1 MPVAPS
7 RLVVLVLLAAGAPAC
22 SADARRFPLRDPLW
36 RDADLAPVAVACRP
50 DGAAA
55 GKRRCAPAPSTSSA
69 LADAADATVLRPVAR
84 FFAVDPAGVATNV
97 NSVDEVP
104 DSAWFTN
111 RIGLA
116 GAAMTPEGLVRGPCG
131 DAAIEVDA
139 GAPDGAWVIDRG
151 NVAGDGPS
159 FGVVVAGVG
168 RFVIAVDGALQR
180 ERATAAAAIASRLYH
195 AAGYWA
201 PCASV
206 VHVRPA
212 IFTLTPGL
220 TITTDHGAPRALDA
234 VALAQLLAT
243 APSRGGLVR
252 VVASRALPGYELGP
266 FRYEGT
272 RGDDPND
279 VVAHEDR
286 RDLRGARVLAAWLD
300 HGGASEKSTRD
311 TWVAQRGGDTLSS
324 PGIVRHYQVG
334 LDDCFGRE
342 ADTDAAS
349 RRLGH
354 ANTLDLGQGTRDFL
368 ALGVPEQ
375 PWDRAKRSADGDIF
389 GYFSARDFAPGLY
402 RGDHPNPA
410 FSRMIE
416 GDGAWAA
423 RAIARFT
430 PDLVEAAVHAGDFTL
445 ARHAELLVEQ
455 LVLRQKAVLRRYFA
469 KLSPIADARISGE
482 DLCGKDLARST
493 ATFGE
498 AAFTYRAQTYAGADL
513 TARSRPATRPGAG
526 GEVCLTVPHVADD
539 GGAPDSAASRYVVVD
554 LFNGVAAGPLRAH
567 LYDLGPRRGFRLV
580 GIERPDDD
588 SAPD

>member
-7 RLVVLVLLAAGAPAC
+7 RLVVLFLLAACAPAC
-22 SADARRFPLRDPLW
+22 GAEARRFPLRDPIW
-36 RDADLAPVAVACRP
+36 RDTDLAPVSVACRP
-50 DGAAA
+50 DRDA
-55 GKRRCAPAPSTSSA
+55 GGRPRCAPARSTSSA
-69 LADAADATVLRPVAR
+69 LQDAADATVLRPVAR
-84 FFAVDPAGVATNV
+84 FFAVDPAGPATNV

-116 GAAMTPEGLVRGPCG
+116 GGAMTPEGLVRGPCG
-131 DAAIEVDA
+131 DAAIDPR
-139 GAPDGAWVIDRG
+139 APDGAWVIDRG
-151 NVAGDGPS
+151 DLAGEAPS
-159 FGVVVAGVG
+159 FGVVIAGLG
-168 RFVIAVDGALQR
+168 RFVISIDGARQP
-180 ERATAAAAIASRLYH
+180 ERATGAAAIASRLYH

-220 TITTDHGAPRALDA
+220 TISTDQGAPRAFDA
-234 VALAQLLAT
+234 AALAQLFAS

-252 VVASRALPGYELGP
+252 VVASRALPGQELGP

-300 HGGASEKSTRD
+300 HGGASEQSTRD
-311 TWVAQRGGDTLSS
+311 AWIAERDDAPLSS

-342 ADTDAAS
+342 ADDDAAS
-349 RRLGH
+349 RRTGH
-354 ANTLDLGQGTRDFL
+354 ADSLDFAQGTRDFL
-368 ALGVPEQ
+368 TLGVPEQ
-375 PWDRAKRSADGDIF
+375 PWDRAKRSADGDVF
-389 GYFSARDFAPGLY
+389 GYFSARDFAPGLS

-410 FSRMIE
+410 FSRMLE

-430 PDLVEAAVHAGDFTL
+430 PELIEAAVRAGDFTL
-445 ARHAELLVEQ
+445 ARHTEFLVEQ
-455 LVLRQKAVLRRYFA
+455 LLLRQKAVLRRYFA
-469 KLSPIADARISGE
+469 QLSSITDLRVSGE
-482 DLCGKDLARST
+482 DLCGNDLARST
-493 ATFGE
+493 ATFGDG
-498 AAFTYRAQTYAGADL
+498 AFSYRARTYAGAEL
-513 TARSRPATRPGAG
+513 ASLSRPAVRPGAG

-539 GGAPDSAASRYVVVD
+539 RGARDHAPSRYLVVD
-554 LFNGVAAGPLRAH
+554 IFNGVARGPLRAH
-567 LYDLGPRRGFRLV
+567 VYDLGPRRGFRLV

-588 SAPD
+588 SATD

>member
-1 MPVAPS
+1 MHVARS
-7 RLVVLVLLAAGAPAC
+7 LVVSLLLAAGASAC

-36 RDADLAPVAVACRP
+36 RDADLAPVSVACRP
-50 DGAAA
+50 DGDAA
-55 GKRRCAPAPSTSSA
+55 KVRCAPAPSTSSA
-69 LADAADATVLRPVAR
+69 LWDAADTAAFRPVAR
-84 FFAVDPAGVATNV
+84 FFAVDPAGMATNV

-111 RIGLA
+111 RIGVGLEA
-116 GAAMTPEGLVRGPCG
+116 TTPEGLVRGPCG
-131 DAAIEVDA
+131 DSPIDADAADGSWIIE
-139 GAPDGAWVIDRG
+139 RG
-151 NVAGDGPS
+151 SVAGEPLG
-159 FGVVVAGVG
+159 FGVVAPGIG
-168 RFVIAVDGALQR
+168 RFVVAIDGARQP
-180 ERATAAAAIASRLYH
+180 ERATGAAAIASRLYH

-220 TITTDHGAPRALDA
+220 TIARDREAPRALDA
-234 VALAQLLAT
+234 AALAQILAA

-252 VVASRALPGYELGP
+252 LVATRALPGEALGP

-272 RGDDPND
+272 RRGDPND

-300 HGGASEKSTRD
+300 HGGASEQSTRD
-311 TWVAQRGGDTLSS
+311 TWLAERAGG

-342 ADTDAAS
+342 AGTDAEQ
-349 RRLGH
+349 RRAGH
-354 ANTLDLGQGTRDFL
+354 ANSLDFAQGTRDFL
-368 ALGVPEQ
+368 TLGIPER
-375 PWDRAKRSADGDIF
+375 PWDRAKLSADGDIF
-389 GYFSARDFAPGLY
+389 GYFSARDFEPQSY

-430 PDLVEAAVHAGDFTL
+430 PDLVEAAVRAGDFTL
-445 ARHAELLVEQ
+445 ARHTEALVEQ
-455 LVLRQKAVLRRYFA
+455 LLLRQKAVLRRYFA
-469 KLSPIADARISGE
+469 KLSPITDARVSGE
-482 DLCGKDLARST
+482 NLCGKDLARST
-493 ATFGE
+493 GTFVD
-498 AAFTYRAQTYAGADL
+498 AAFAYRARVYAGADL
-513 TARSRPATRPGAG
+513 AARSSPVARPGAD

-539 GGAPDSAASRYVVVD
+539 RGAPDDAASRYVIVD
-554 LFNGVAAGPLRAH
+554 VLNGVAPGPLRAH

-588 SAPD
+588 STPD

>member
-7 RLVVLVLLAAGAPAC
+7 RLVVLVVLAAGAPAC

-36 RDADLAPVAVACRP
+36 RDADLAPVPVACRP
-50 DGAAA
+50 DGAGA
-55 GKRRCAPAPSTSSA
+55 GRRRCAPAPSTSSA
-69 LADAADATVLRPVAR
+69 LEDAADTTVLRPVAR

-116 GAAMTPEGLVRGPCG
+116 GAAMTPEGLARGPCG
-131 DAAIEVDA
+131 DAAIEADA

-159 FGVVVAGVG
+159 FGVAIAGVG
-168 RFVIAVDGALQR
+168 RFVIAVDGALQP

-206 VHVRPA
+206 AYVRPA

-234 VALAQLLAT
+234 AALAQLLAA

-252 VVASRALPGYELGP
+252 VVASRALPGEELGP

-279 VVAHEDR
+279 AVAHEDR

-300 HGGASEKSTRD
+300 HGRASERSTRD
-311 TWVAQRGGDTLSS
+311 TWIAEREGEPLSS

-342 ADTDAAS
+342 ADEDAAS
-349 RRLGH
+349 RRIGH
-354 ANTLDLGQGTRDFL
+354 ANTLDFGQGTRDFL
-368 ALGVPEQ
+368 TLGLPEQ
-375 PWDRAKRSADGDIF
+375 PWDRAKRSADGDLF
-389 GYFSARDFAPGLY
+389 GYFSARDFAPGMY

-410 FSRMIE
+410 FSPCLLR
-416 GDGAWAA
+416 DG
-423 RAIARFT
+423 
-430 PDLVEAAVHAGDFTL
+430 
-445 ARHAELLVEQ
+445 
-455 LVLRQKAVLRRYFA
+455 
-469 KLSPIADARISGE
+469 S
-482 DLCGKDLARST
+482 
-493 ATFGE
+493 
-498 AAFTYRAQTYAGADL
+498 
-513 TARSRPATRPGAG
+513 
-526 GEVCLTVPHVADD
+526 
-539 GGAPDSAASRYVVVD
+539 
-554 LFNGVAAGPLRAH
+554 
-567 LYDLGPRRGFRLV
+567 
-580 GIERPDDD
+580 
-588 SAPD
+588 

>member
-7 RLVVLVLLAAGAPAC
+7 RLVVVFLLSAGAAAC
-22 SADARRFPLRDPLW
+22 SADARRFPLRDPIW
-36 RDADLAPVAVACRP
+36 RDGDLAPVSVACRP
-50 DGAAA
+50 DPDTGGAP
-55 GKRRCAPAPSTSSA
+55 RCAPTKTASSV
-69 LADAADATVLRPVAR
+69 LEDAADTTVLRPVAR
-84 FFAVDPAGVATNV
+84 FFAVDPAGAATNV

-111 RIGLA
+111 RIGLV

-131 DAAIEVDA
+131 DAAIDPT
-139 GAPDGAWVIDRG
+139 APDGTWVIDG
-151 NVAGDGPS
+151 GSVVGEAPS
-159 FGVVVAGVG
+159 FVVVVAGRG
-168 RFVIAVDGALQR
+168 RFVISVDGAGQP
-180 ERATAAAAIASRLYH
+180 ERATGAAAIASRLYY

-212 IFTLTPGL
+212 IFALSPGFTLPSAS
-220 TITTDHGAPRALDA
+220 GAPRALDA
-234 VALAQLLAT
+234 AALAQLLAA

-252 VVASRALPGYELGP
+252 VVATRALPGSELGP

-300 HGGASEKSTRD
+300 HGDASEHRTRD
-311 TWVAQRGGDTLSS
+311 TWIARRGDEVLSS

-349 RRLGH
+349 RRIGH
-354 ANTLDLGQGTRDFL
+354 ENSLDLAQGTRDFL
-368 ALGVPEQ
+368 TLGVQEQ
-375 PWDRAKRSADGDIF
+375 PWDRAKRSADGDVF

-410 FSRMIE
+410 FSRMME

-423 RAIARFT
+423 RAVARFT
-430 PDLVEAAVHAGDFTL
+430 PDLVEAAVRAGDFTFP
-445 ARHAELLVEQ
+445 RHTEFLIEQ
-455 LVLRQKAVLRRYFA
+455 LLLRRKAVLRRYFA
-469 KLSPIADARISGE
+469 RLSPIADVRVSGE
-482 DLCGKDLARST
+482 DLCGNDLARST
-493 ATFGE
+493 ATFGD
-498 AAFTYRAQTYAGADL
+498 AAFAYRARTYAGADL
-513 TARSRPATRPGAG
+513 APRSSPVARLGAG
-526 GEVCLTVPHVADD
+526 GEICLTVPHVADD
-539 GGAPDSAASRYVVVD
+539 GGARDDAASRYVVVD
-554 LFNGVAAGPLRAH
+554 LFNGVAPGPLRAH

-580 GIERPDDD
+580 GLERPDDD